1 MSEYNAFLNNFD
13 CQRDVESSYGLTEG
27 DLDGCRFIIADYTYE
42 NYSGSSFVLF
52 VAEDGRLYENHGS
65 HCSCYGLEGQWS
77 PEETSVEELE
87 GRLDRGGLGEYEYVL
102 RQALE
107 KLKRGKGMRK
117 VVFYEASDGTRF
129 EDENECQEYE
139 ETMEMVNDLSGLLN
153 ESQAKAVAKYFFQN
167 YRFKRKS

>member
-27 DLDGCRFIIADYTYE
+27 DLDGCQFIIADYTYE

-52 VAEDGRLYENHGS
+52 TENGKLYENHGS

-102 RQALE
+102 RQALD

-167 YRFKRKS
+167 YRFERKS